1 MDAVQ
6 EDTAWREGSAMN
18 HVYLLEGNTML
29 AYVRKGTS
37 TPFWFSKP
45 ITISRTG
52 RRFRPLDENP
62 FDVGSVEPN
71 PNIQQVQGSKGSIYT
86 VNLELGTCTC
96 QGYTFRGTCKH
107 VKELA

>member
-1 MDAVQ
+1 MEAVQ
-6 EDTAWREGSAMN
+6 EVTDWREGSAAN